1 MSKYIRNCD
10 WCNEQLLGIENH
22 TDKKYTCSNPVC
34 PHDHGGYIR
43 CDDVDT
49 CRRKAVRFG
58 GDPSH
63 LNNIDAR
70 RFSLPIVTK
79 NK

>member
-1 MSKYIRNCD
+1 MNSKQYTRLCD
-10 WCNEQLLGIENH
+10 WCNEQLVGIENH
-22 TDKKYTCSNPVC
+22 TSNAYSCSNPEC

-49 CRRKAVRFG
+49 CRKTVSKTG
-58 GDPSH
+58 GDIKY
-63 LNNIDAR
+63 LNSIFAR
-70 RFSLPIVTK
+70 RFTLNST